1 MGVFPSAKIIPT
13 GGMAYMLVLSDVLAN
28 IDEIADE
35 ALLSTL
41 MVSDDFC
48 TEANE
53 YLYAVLRMLKNT
65 TLIVST

>member
-1 MGVFPSAKIIPT
+1 
-13 GGMAYMLVLSDVLAN
+13 MLVLSDVLAN